1 MFERTSNYLNTYY
14 YIPEFFFEGV
24 ILEFVSDTLFSKDIE
39 KTEAEKKFSF
49 HPLMNLSVDL
59 GCMQLSRRSLN

>member
-24 ILEFVSDTLFSKDIE
+24 ILEFVSDTFSSKDIE
-39 KTEAEKKFSF
+39 KTEEVSI
-49 HPLMNLSVDL
+49 
-59 GCMQLSRRSLN
+59 